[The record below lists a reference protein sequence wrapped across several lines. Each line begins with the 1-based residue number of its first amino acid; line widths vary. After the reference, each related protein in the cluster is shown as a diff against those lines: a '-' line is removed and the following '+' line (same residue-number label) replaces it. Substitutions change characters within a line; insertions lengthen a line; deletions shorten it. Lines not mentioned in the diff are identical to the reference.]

1 VKALEWRHLRRFCKE
16 HGLDEMEIDSTLT
29 YWENKKHLESLVAD
43 FGQED
48 RLDEWRSQQ
57 DWYLENHALTNYI
70 MHAREG
76 ETVSKEM
83 GRPPTEFRFSL
94 ASYIVAQH

>member
-1 VKALEWRHLRRFCKE
+1 VKALEWRHLRRFCRE
-16 HGLDEMEIDSTLT
+16 YGLDEMEIDSTLT

-48 RLDEWRSQQ
+48 RLDKWRSQQ
-57 DWYLENHALTNYI
+57 EWYLKNHALTNYV

-76 ETVSKEM
+76 KTVSKET
-83 GRPPTEFRFSL
+83 GPPIEFRFSL
-94 ASYIVAQH
+94 SSYIATQH